1 MHSANSSILYFHIM
15 ILWKRDGKD
24 NIFVLLQA
32 SDNTILAKNT
42 HLVFD
47 ILGDIQ
53 NMSDVS
59 KKVKK

>member
-1 MHSANSSILYFHIM
+1 M
-15 ILWKRDGKD
+15 ILWKTEGKD
-24 NIFVLLQA
+24 NIFVLLQT
-32 SDNTILAKNT
+32 SDSTILAKNT